1 MFELSDLVPKLFE
14 SATLVVSL
22 FPNKAISLVQEGI
35 SPFRPLLHCHNNSV
49 AIKTTLSGYY
59 VPIKHSYLFPSFC
72 CLRLDSSQVLVDMLF
87 MCDMQVVQQSDSCGE
102 DLLILSEYRFLHC

>member
-35 SPFRPLLHCHNNSV
+35 F
-49 AIKTTLSGYY
+49 TTFALS
-59 VPIKHSYLFPSFC
+59 
-72 CLRLDSSQVLVDMLF
+72 
-87 MCDMQVVQQSDSCGE
+87 
-102 DLLILSEYRFLHC
+102 

>member
-22 FPNKAISLVQEGI
+22 FPNKAIILVQEGI
-35 SPFRPLLHCHNNSV
+35 SPFRSLLHCHNNSV

-59 VPIKHSYLFPSFC
+59 VPHKAL
-72 CLRLDSSQVLVDMLF
+72 LLVP
-87 MCDMQVVQQSDSCGE
+87 
-102 DLLILSEYRFLHC
+102 